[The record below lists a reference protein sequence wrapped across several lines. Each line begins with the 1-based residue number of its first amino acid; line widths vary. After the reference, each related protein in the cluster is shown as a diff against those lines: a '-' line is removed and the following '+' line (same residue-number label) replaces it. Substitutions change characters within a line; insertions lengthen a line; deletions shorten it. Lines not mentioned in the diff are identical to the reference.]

1 MRAVPAALAAL
12 AACSLVACEHPP
24 LSLRFKLTDGTAQQC
39 FSDTGVQTTSCQD
52 ITMLCEAYLS
62 VRVLAPS
69 DPIAP
74 YISVCERIDDRAQ
87 GKLCAIANVTLP
99 QPAMPVPEQVLEVQ
113 MAIFPRS
120 AITFDA
126 SGTPICPIARFG
138 ANGLPIPFQP
148 FCQDDPERCTP
159 VPAVGGRTYYRPG
172 DDKTVVELGCT
183 DLGQLTDEVACT
195 GTRRVSVTATVND
208 FDDLVSS
215 VGRTL
220 ADRLDVGVGEPRP
233 FGDDHVL
240 TPGDTRELMRWQNT
254 PPAWRAELDVMF
266 TSNVCIGVLEDGAQR
281 TTAVT
286 CRGYDGRTM
295 IDLAGVYLA
304 KTTLDQVLAALS
316 LTSFPE
322 DGLVIGMVIDEF
334 FNPLANVA
342 VSCAGC
348 TVEYLNS
355 NRTALQPN
363 ATSASGIFISR
374 DAPFGTGFTIPATV
388 LRPVLGGLIRE
399 KVTIVVVQDKNPIGP

>member
-1 MRAVPAALAAL
+1 MRAAPIALV
-12 AACSLVACEHPP
+12 AACSLLLACENPP
-24 LSLRFKLTDGTAQQC
+24 LSLRFKLTDGAAQQC

-62 VRVLAPS
+62 VRILAPS

-74 YISVCERIDDRAQ
+74 YISLCERIDNRAQ
-87 GKLCAIANVTLP
+87 GKLCAIANVSLP
-99 QPAMPVPEQVLEVQ
+99 EPAMPVPEQVLEVQ

-126 SGTPICPIARFG
+126 LGNPVCPIARFG
-138 ANGLPIPFQP
+138 ANGLPIAFQP
-148 FCQDDPERCTP
+148 FCQDDPERCPP
-159 VPAVGGRTYYRPG
+159 VPAVGGRTFYTPG

-183 DLGQLTDEVACT
+183 DLQQLTTC
-195 GTRRVSVTATVND
+195 GRRRVSVTATVND

-215 VGRTL
+215 VGKTL
-220 ADRLDVGVGEPRP
+220 ADRLDVGVGEPRLS
-233 FGDDHVL
+233 GGEHVL
-240 TPGDTRELMRWQNT
+240 TPGDTRELVRWQTT
-254 PPAWRAELDVMF
+254 PPAWRADLDVTF
-266 TSNVCIGVLEDGAQR
+266 TDTVCIEVLEDGAQR

-286 CRGYDGRTM
+286 CRSYDGRPM
-295 IDLAGVYLA
+295 IDLAGVYLN

-322 DGLVIGMVIDEF
+322 TGLVIGMTIDEF
-334 FNPLANVA
+334 FNPLPNVA

-363 ATSASGIFISR
+363 ATSTSGIFVSR

-388 LRPVLGGLIRE
+388 LRPVLGGLIRD